1 MKMPQ
6 CWATARGNS
15 SQCSNGARDSLIR
28 PVTMCLNATRRSL
41 SQCQNVARDRAQCCN
56 TMNRI
61 HSSWKYG
68 IAILALSISL
78 GHRKTLCLMVVALE
92 SAPPRGGRGSD
103 VIKSVLWC
111 SSKQKWHSLIE
122 IPFPLCAGTQPDA
135 SCLNAKNIARN
146 KAKCCHQ
153 TPHHNLCWRSTPIS
167 VPEINQD
174 SLHVTTRYMG
184 KR

>member
-1 MKMPQ
+1 MCSSAKAVCIHRKDIPVNNSEQLNAEMKPEVALMKMPQ
-6 CWATARGNS
+6 CLATAI
-15 SQCSNGARDSLIR
+15 QL
-28 PVTMCLNATRRSL
+28 VTMCWNATRRFL
-41 SQCQNVARDRAQCCN
+41 SQCQNVARDRAQYCN

-122 IPFPLCAGTQPDA
+122 IPISA
-135 SCLNAKNIARN
+135 
-146 KAKCCHQ
+146 
-153 TPHHNLCWRSTPIS
+153 LCW
-167 VPEINQD
+167 NA
-174 SLHVTTRYMG
+174 TRRILSQCQ
-184 KR
+184 KHSQKQS